1 MRHSQ
6 NARGETTPFS
16 GADEWRKIH
25 MKVGKY
31 VTQKFLS
38 ARSDKDVDGKIF
50 IIDGV
55 FPEIINGVEKLC
67 LRLKGL
73 EKPLVL
79 NQTNIS
85 TLSMAFGDDTDH
97 WMNQKISLVIVTVM
111 FNGSPTEGIQIK
123 VVR

>member
-1 MRHSQ
+1 
-6 NARGETTPFS
+6 
-16 GADEWRKIH
+16 

-55 FPEIINGVEKLC
+55 FPEIINGIEKLC

-85 TLSMAFGDDTDH
+85 TLSTAFGDDTDH
-97 WMNQKISLVIVTVM
+97 WVNQKISLVIVTVM